1 MTLFQQITKQKEKK
15 ERKNKSNFQVKF
27 IIWSCFIQTLVSSY
41 QKTVCFLNQTG
52 ESPLK
57 KTCIYIWER
66 NKDSETGKWIKQA
79 QWVPGD
85 G

>member
-41 QKTVCFLNQTG
+41 QKTRQ
-52 ESPLK
+52 EKAHWK
-57 KTCIYIWER
+57 KHVFISGR
-66 NKDSETGKWIKQA
+66 ETKTLRLENG
-79 QWVPGD
+79 
-85 G
+85 